1 MDSPKYY
8 TTFVCSRG
16 LMRFKVMPFGMEN
29 SGSTYNRMIRK
40 LLGGSHNLE
49 SYVDV
54 VLSHTENWP
63 KHIEILLDFF
73 ERVRNANL
81 CLRPSKCKIGFD
93 RVKFRGNTLQG
104 DCTEPQ
110 NEFVGRILST

>member
-1 MDSPKYY
+1 MD
-8 TTFVCSRG
+8 
-16 LMRFKVMPFGMEN
+16 
-29 SGSTYNRMIRK
+29 
-40 LLGGSHNLE
+40 
-49 SYVDV
+49 D

-81 CLRPSKCKIGFD
+81 CLRPSKCTIGFD

-110 NEFVGRILST
+110 NESVGRILST